1 MMLSQMDYL
10 RESTQ
15 EYEKLDWKRSSE
27 EFKEVIRYCKELE
40 KSMDKTFKEAIDE
53 LDSTETDDIEYK
65 VIEPGTRIVKTLVA
79 GGNSGIS
86 NGVLLAQLME

>member
-15 EYEKLDWKRSSE
+15 EYERLDWKRSSE
-27 EFKEVIRYCKELE
+27 EFKEVIRFCNELE
-40 KSMDKTFKEAIDE
+40 KSMDKTFKEATEE
-53 LDSTETDDIEYK
+53 LDNIEIDDIEYK
-65 VIEPGTRIVKTLVA
+65 VIESGTRIVKTLVA

-86 NGVLLAQLME
+86 SGALLAQLME